1 MDKDKAEEH
10 SASRECL
17 SKKFQCG
24 TCTME
29 YKNASLLQ
37 RHKCGGKPKYE
48 RFYCNN
54 FNNTVNTMK
63 IAMVMMMILI
73 RNKSFFSGVKTLT
86 SLTFCTCWVKFKCND
101 YLQKKWFSNIASKWK
116 QIQSTWYDWVNCSM
130 FLVHTC
136 SVKLTQ
142 C

>member
-1 MDKDKAEEH
+1 MVYNILDITKYRCSHCLEEFVDKDKAEEH

-73 RNKSFFSGVKTLT
+73 INKSFFH
-86 SLTFCTCWVKFKCND
+86 
-101 YLQKKWFSNIASKWK
+101 ASKK
-116 QIQSTWYDWVNCSM
+116 S
-130 FLVHTC
+130 
-136 SVKLTQ
+136 
-142 C
+142 

>member
-24 TCTME
+24 TCTMD

-73 RNKSFFSGVKTLT
+73 RNKSFFSGFKTLT
-86 SLTFCTCWVKFKCND
+86 SLFYVFGTYLFCEIDTVLTRGTCK
-101 YLQKKWFSNIASKWK
+101 SNP
-116 QIQSTWYDWVNCSM
+116 
-130 FLVHTC
+130 
-136 SVKLTQ
+136 
-142 C
+142 

>member
-17 SKKFQCG
+17 SKKFQCD

-86 SLTFCTCWVKFKCND
+86 SLTFCTC
-101 YLQKKWFSNIASKWK
+101 
-116 QIQSTWYDWVNCSM
+116 
-130 FLVHTC
+130 
-136 SVKLTQ
+136 
-142 C
+142 